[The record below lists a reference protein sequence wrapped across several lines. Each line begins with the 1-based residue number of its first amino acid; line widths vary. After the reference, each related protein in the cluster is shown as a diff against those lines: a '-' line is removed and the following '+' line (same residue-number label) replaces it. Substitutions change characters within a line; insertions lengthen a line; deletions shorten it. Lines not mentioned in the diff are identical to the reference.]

1 MLLLLVNLYL
11 EKKYPT
17 EYKGAK
23 GTVMK
28 KGIIIL
34 STLFVLLVAGFIY
47 QKVSVG
53 IDLKSYKPVGQ
64 LYPIG
69 DKMMH
74 IYTGGSGDFTVLFGT
89 GWGTANPYA
98 DFYPLYN
105 EVSKHAK
112 FAVYDRFG
120 YGYSDITDKKR
131 DIDTIVDEIHE
142 LLNKSGQKPPYILVG
157 HSLASLETIR
167 FTQKYKNEVKGI
179 VLIDGGNPEYYVNQ
193 KPVTVISIFQ
203 KQLIS
208 FGIARLLY
216 KIDSFEASI
225 NSERN
230 TLKLLPYKLKELDKT
245 STLIKANNDNI
256 IDEMRRSQSNAKK
269 VVDGGWL
276 GNIPLTVITAGNFG
290 QVSQSWL
297 DSQEKLKD
305 WSTSG
310 KQFIVKDS
318 KHYIHQYEPEIIV
331 NEILKIAE

>member
-1 MLLLLVNLYL
+1 MRRWLMKII
-11 EKKYPT
+11 KK
-17 EYKGAK
+17 KR
-23 GTVMK
+23 
-28 KGIIIL
+28 IIVL
-34 STLFVLLVAGFIY
+34 ATLFVLLTAGFIY
-47 QKVSVG
+47 QKVSVE
-53 IDLKSYKPVGQ
+53 INLKSYKPVGK

-69 DKMMH
+69 GKMMH
-74 IYTGGSGDFTVLFGT
+74 IYTGGRGNSTVLFAA
-89 GWGTANPYA
+89 GWGTANPYV

-142 LLNKSGQKPPYILVG
+142 LLNTSGQKPPYILVG

-167 FTQKYKNEVKGI
+167 FAQKYKNEVKGI
-179 VLIDGGNPEYYVNQ
+179 VLIDGGSPEYYANQ
-193 KPVTVISIFQ
+193 KPVTLIGVFQ

-216 KIDSFEASI
+216 KIDSFETSI

-230 TLKLLPYKLKELDKT
+230 TLKLLPSELKELDKM

-269 VVDGGWL
+269 VVDGGKL
-276 GNIPLTVITAGNFG
+276 GNIPVTVITAGNFG
-290 QVSQSWL
+290 QASQSWL
-297 DSQEKLKD
+297 NSQEKLKD
-305 WSTSG
+305 WSTVG
-310 KQFIVKDS
+310 KQFTVKDS
-318 KHYIHQYEPEIIV
+318 KHYIHQYKPEIIV
-331 NEILKIAE
+331 NEIMKMVK

>member
-1 MLLLLVNLYL
+1 MVIEL
-11 EKKYPT
+11 KSFK
-17 EYKGAK
+17 
-23 GTVMK
+23 K

-34 STLFVLLVAGFIY
+34 ATLFVLLTAGFIY
-47 QKVSVG
+47 QKISVG
-53 IDLKSYKPVGQ
+53 TDLKSYKPVGQ

-74 IYTGGSGDFTVLFGT
+74 IYTGGSGDSTVLFAA
-89 GWGTANPYA
+89 GWGTANPYV

-142 LLNKSGQKPPYILVG
+142 LLNKAGQKPPYILVG

-167 FTQKYKNEVKGI
+167 YAQKYKDEVKGI
-179 VLIDGGNPEYYVNQ
+179 VLVDGGNPEYYANQ
-193 KPVTVISIFQ
+193 KPVTFIGVFQ
-203 KQLIS
+203 KQLIR

-216 KIDSFEASI
+216 KIDSFEDSV

-230 TLKLLPYKLKELDKT
+230 TLKLLPSDLKELDKT
-245 STLIKANNDNI
+245 STLIKGSNDNI

-269 VVDGGWL
+269 VVDGGRL

-290 QVSQSWL
+290 QASQSWL
-297 DSQEKLKD
+297 DSQKKLKE
-305 WSTSG
+305 WSTWG
-310 KQFIVKDS
+310 KQLTIKDS
-318 KHYIHQYEPEIIV
+318 NHYIHQYKPEIIV
-331 NEILKIAE
+331 NEILKIVD